1 MIDLIAYR
9 YIIGAP
15 LQRPEKFITI
25 ISTRAAVDSPCGN
38 QQINIT
44 SIEQGEYYEMDCAR
58 AEKVPKGS
66 ATAAE
71 KVASEETLSARWL
84 EFTSWSDN
92 WLQIIGVRSAISTEI
107 ARQSSRNNRQ
117 HW

>member
-15 LQRPEKFITI
+15 LQRPEKFII
-25 ISTRAAVDSPCGN
+25 VISTRAAVDSPCGN
-38 QQINIT
+38 QKINIT
-44 SIEQGEYYEMDCAR
+44 SIERTPAGRVLRDGLC

-71 KVASEETLSARWL
+71 KVASEETLSVSTVARIHFL
-84 EFTSWSDN
+84 
-92 WLQIIGVRSAISTEI
+92 IR
-107 ARQSSRNNRQ
+107 
-117 HW
+117 